1 MASQNL
7 MKLAEAVAGNFTVF
21 VPDRRGRGLSGPFG
35 EQFGISKAVEDLQA
49 LIVYSGAE
57 HLFGVSVGAIVAL
70 FAALRTP
77 GVRKVVAYEPPF
89 ALASVPGSSPAMWLP
104 RYDDE
109 IAQGRLAEAIVTV
122 SKGIRGARIFSALP
136 RFITVPL
143 MRLALP
149 AQAREVKGGDVSLR
163 DLIPTMHHDAQIVLD
178 TADRLEALCA
188 IRAQVLLLGGRN
200 SPAYFKRISSAVHA
214 SIPGST
220 HVQLRGLGH
229 MSADNGGK
237 PLLVAQELLRFFAD
251 GPAPAN
257 LATTSRR

>member
-7 MKLAEAVAGNFTVF
+7 TKLAEAVAGTFSVF

-49 LIVYSGAE
+49 LIAHSAAE
-57 HLFGVSVGAIVAL
+57 HLFGLSVGAIVAL
-70 FAALRTP
+70 FAALETP

-89 ALASVPGSSPAMWLP
+89 ALTSVPGSSPATWLP

-109 IAQGRLAEAIVTV
+109 VARGRLAEALVTV
-122 SKGIRGARIFSALP
+122 SKGVRDARVFSALP

-149 AQAREVKGGDVSLR
+149 AQAREVKSGDVALR
-163 DLIPTMHHDAQIVLD
+163 DLIPTMHHDAQVVLD
-178 TADRLEALCA
+178 TADRLQALSGMK
-188 IRAQVLLLGGRN
+188 AQVLLLGGRS

-214 SIPGST
+214 SIPGSR
-220 HVQLRGLGH
+220 HVELRGLGH
-229 MSADNGGK
+229 MSADNGGQ
-237 PLLVAQELLRFFAD
+237 PLRVAQELLRFFAED
-251 GPAPAN
+251 
-257 LATTSRR
+257 